1 MILPNFLHIGINK
14 AASSWL
20 WKVCQEHPEICVPEM
35 PDNVNFFTVHYQRGL
50 AWYADTYFSNYNG
63 EPAIGEFSNSYLVYA
78 PAIERIARDLPGV
91 RLTVMLRN
99 PVERAFLSWAHQH
112 LKNKPTGLDM
122 RRGIGVPLEKI
133 LHHHGHGYFRL
144 YAEPGFYAR
153 HLERI
158 FRIIPRERVLIQLH
172 EDLAADNAGSMRRYF
187 EFLDVDP
194 EFRSS
199 LLDKPVN
206 PDADDAAMD
215 DWVSTEF
222 RKELGQVF
230 REDRE
235 RLEEILG
242 RSLSHWR

>member
-1 MILPNFLHIGINK
+1 MTVPNFLHIGINK

-20 WKVCQEHPEICVPEM
+20 WRVCQGHPEICVPEM

-50 AWYADTYFSNYNG
+50 QWYSDAYFGNYAG
-63 EPAIGEFSNSYLVYA
+63 EKAVGEFSNSYLVYA
-78 PAIERIARDLPGV
+78 PAMERIVRDLPGV
-91 RLTVMLRN
+91 KLTAILRN

-122 RRGIGVPLEKI
+122 RKGIGVPLEKI

-158 FRIIPRERVLIQLH
+158 YGLVPRERVLVELH
-172 EDLAADNAGSMRRYF
+172 DDVQAGNAAFLRRYF
-187 EFLDVDP
+187 AFLGVDP
-194 EFRSS
+194 GFESP
-199 LLDKPVN
+199 LAGEQVN
-206 PDADDAAMD
+206 PDTEDRMD
-215 DWVSTEF
+215 DWVSPEF
-222 RKELGQVF
+222 RQELGEVY

-235 RLEEILG
+235 KLEAMLG
-242 RSLSHWR
+242 RDLSHWR